1 MKEEEKVEAYALNAV
16 LEVLLV
22 NVARLQHQLHAR
34 SVGSRSEIH
43 TFQRSI
49 GVFFQTRW
57 WLATWHLIFTTIDSL
72 PSDHIFASNAVQP
85 SHMHPG

>member
-1 MKEEEKVEAYALNAV
+1 MREEEKGEGCALNAV

-43 TFQRSI
+43 TFQRPI
-49 GVFFQTRW
+49 GVF
-57 WLATWHLIFTTIDSL
+57 LKLGGGS
-72 PSDHIFASNAVQP
+72 
-85 SHMHPG
+85 

>member
-1 MKEEEKVEAYALNAV
+1 MREEEKVEGCALNAV

-34 SVGSRSEIH
+34 SVGS
-43 TFQRSI
+43 
-49 GVFFQTRW
+49 RW

-85 SHMHPG
+85 SHMHPA